1 LRPEPPAASILVVDD
16 DADIRETLQ
25 TILGIQGYL
34 VATAAD
40 GSEALRWLSSGR
52 PLVGLILLDLM
63 MPGMNGFEFR
73 SRVSADPR
81 LSRIPIVVITGAS
94 ILADARVAELRTQ
107 VLQKPIDLS
116 TLLETVEGALSHH
129 DAAPR

>member
-1 LRPEPPAASILVVDD
+1 MPQPGTANILVVDD

-25 TILGIQGYL
+25 TVLGIQGYL

-40 GSEALRWLSSGR
+40 GSEALRWLSSER
-52 PLVGLILLDLM
+52 PSLGLILLDLM

-94 ILADARVAELRTQ
+94 ILADHRVTELRTQ

-116 TLLETVEGALSHH
+116 TLLETVEGALSHGNG
-129 DAAPR
+129 AQQ